1 MNKKKVP
8 QSTIS
13 RLFAYLRELK
23 TLSSLNIRTI
33 SSSEMGERLNLSDT
47 QIRKDLGYFG
57 SFGTSGAGYNIEE
70 LKVAL
75 EKILGKD
82 KTWNV
87 CIVGIG
93 HLGSALLVYPGFKNH
108 NLNIVAAFDSDP
120 KKIGKRIDNIIVES
134 IEQLKSSVGKKYIF
148 IAIITTPAIAAQK
161 IANDLIDSGI
171 ECIMNFAPI
180 ELDVPEHVKVEN
192 VDLSH
197 ALENL
202 TYFVGSG
209 K

>member
-8 QSTIS
+8 QGTIS
-13 RLFAYLRELK
+13 RLFEYLRELK
-23 TLSSLNIRTI
+23 NLSIINIRTV
-33 SSSEMGERLNLSDT
+33 SSSELGERLNLSDA

-70 LKVAL
+70 LKKAL

-82 KTWNV
+82 KAWNI

-93 HLGSALLVYPGFKNH
+93 HLGSALLGYPGFKDH
-108 NLNIVAAFDSDP
+108 NLYVAAAFDSDL
-120 KKIGKRIDNIIVES
+120 KKVGRTVGNIIIEPIEKIKSIVSSKRIS
-134 IEQLKSSVGKKYIF
+134 
-148 IAIITTPAIAAQK
+148 IAIIATPANTAQK
-161 IANDLIDSGI
+161 VANDLITSGI

-180 ELDVPEHVKVEN
+180 KLDVPENVKVED

-202 TYFVGSG
+202 TYFANNE

>member
-1 MNKKKVP
+1 MNQKKVP

-23 TLSSLNIRTI
+23 MLSSLNIRTI

-75 EKILGKD
+75 KKILGKD
-82 KTWNV
+82 KTWNA

-108 NLNIVAAFDSDP
+108 NLNVVAAFDSDS
-120 KKIGKRIDNIIVES
+120 KKIGKNIDNIVVEP
-134 IEQLKSSVGKKYIF
+134 IEQLKPSVHKKNIF
-148 IAIITTPAIAAQK
+148 IAVITTPAMAAQK
-161 IANDLIDSGI
+161 ITNDLIDSGI

-180 ELDVPEHVKVEN
+180 KLDVPEHVKVRN
-192 VDLSH
+192 VDLCH
-197 ALENL
+197 ALETL

>member
-8 QSTIS
+8 QGAIS

-23 TLSSLNIRTI
+23 KLSRLDIRTI
-33 SSSEMGERLNLSDT
+33 SSAELGERLNLSDA

-70 LKVAL
+70 LKKAL
-75 EKILGKD
+75 KKILGKD
-82 KTWNV
+82 RPWDI

-93 HLGSALLVYPGFKNH
+93 HLGSALLGYQGFKNH
-108 NLNIVAAFDSDP
+108 NLYITSAFDADHR
-120 KKIGKRIDNIIVES
+120 KIGKVFGDIKIEPIDRLRQVISRKRIS
-134 IEQLKSSVGKKYIF
+134 
-148 IAIITTPAIAAQK
+148 IAILATPADAAQEVADK
-161 IANDLIDSGI
+161 LIGSGI
-171 ECIMNFAPI
+171 ECIMNFAPVRL
-180 ELDVPEHVKVEN
+180 EVPEHVKVEN

-202 TYFVGSG
+202 TYFAGG
-209 K
+209 EK